1 MWALRVNGRLT
12 EKRFTDVYE
21 AFRLYRA
28 YERLLDARA
37 EEKIE
42 LRIVR
47 LGE

>member
-12 EKRFTDVYE
+12 EKRFVDFHD